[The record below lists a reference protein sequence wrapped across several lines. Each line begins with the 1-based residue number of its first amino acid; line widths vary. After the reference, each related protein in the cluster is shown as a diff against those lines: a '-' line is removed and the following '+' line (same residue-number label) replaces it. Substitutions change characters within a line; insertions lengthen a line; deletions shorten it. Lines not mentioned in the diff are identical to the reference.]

1 MSSNIL
7 ASATGTI
14 TEVEKGE
21 KGAVERPRSWD
32 DIADGSSIESGSDG
46 EKWLDIVLY
55 GDNWYQCIK
64 SFTKGNGVVPSNTIY
79 FKNITD
85 YKRLATG
92 LFLASKA
99 YIHNLG
105 VDNILITDQGEGK
118 GNVLL
123 KADKDGI
130 ECDGG
135 NFKNVKITGSTR
147 VPFTL
152 ASSSMDIDYSD
163 NVALISDGSGF
174 SHILGNTFNIKWTPD
189 QSGRRVTLVNYLWDG
204 EYADLN
210 GTINAPDGC
219 YFFEDG
225 VKKKA
230 LVISRQVIELL
241 GYGMSSNFYGW
252 IVLNRSDIGTYYLYG
267 HAARIMAHA
276 HITGKRTGSNSGT
289 VTIAQLTFDNRKMN
303 ISYDDTGVYTLSLP
317 TQWFRGAAGDAIV
330 HITPRNGRMV
340 YLEKGE
346 NSLTFHCGY
355 TGTSGNYVSSEAEFD
370 ISILNAKDLK
380 FLVNDSEI
388 VS

>member
-1 MSSNIL
+1 MSVKKL
-7 ASATGTI
+7 ASVTGGVPV
-14 TEVEKGE
+14 VEKGE
-21 KGAVERPRSWD
+21 KGATVRPHET
-32 DIADGSSIESGSDG
+32 AVAGSFTYLQGGDG
-46 EKWLDIVLY
+46 E
-55 GDNWYQCIK
+55 
-64 SFTKGNGVVPSNTIY
+64 
-79 FKNITD
+79 
-85 YKRLATG
+85 
-92 LFLASKA
+92 A
-99 YIHNLG
+99 YIDVLCFDGKWYMCTSSYTTSTPSATDGHWQIASNFDFVATKLLLAEKSYIKNLG

-225 VKKKA
+225 VKKKT